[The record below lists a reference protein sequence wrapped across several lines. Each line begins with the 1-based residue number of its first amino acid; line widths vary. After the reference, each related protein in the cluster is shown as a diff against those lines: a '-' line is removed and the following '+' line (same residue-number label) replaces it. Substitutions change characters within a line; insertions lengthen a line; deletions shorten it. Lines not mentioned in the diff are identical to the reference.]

1 MSLNKNSSILSKED
15 VANHFDR
22 IAEKFESY
30 KRKNAYYYSQI
41 EKFYQSII
49 PAGSRVLDIGCAT
62 GGFLSSLKPSYG
74 VGIDLSQKMIEIA
87 RKKHP
92 NLSFLVQDA
101 DTINL
106 KEKFDYIVISN
117 LLDFL
122 PDIWLTFTNLKKY
135 CHDDTK
141 IIITSLN
148 PLWEPILKLGAF
160 LHLRTPDIQ
169 RNFITNNDLIN
180 ILDLLN
186 YRITEKGYR
195 LFMPEYIPLISAILN
210 RILPRL
216 PVINNFCAL
225 QYVVVDII
233 SFFPQP
239 SDLSCSI
246 IIPCHNEEDNIES
259 CVKRIPRIGKF
270 TEIVVIDDGSTD
282 ITAKKVRKIIETD
295 KRVKLISYS
304 PNKGKGHAV
313 RMGFDNSLGDVLIIL
328 DADMAVEP
336 EVLDRFFSP
345 IAEGKAD
352 FVNGTR
358 MVYPMDKDAMRI
370 LNFFGNKVFGILLS
384 LIMGQRNTDTLCG
397 TKAFLRRDYRN
408 MRMGKCP
415 WGDFDLLF
423 EASRLKLKMVEM
435 PILYKSRIAGK
446 SKMKAFK
453 HGLQLLKM
461 CWRGLN
467 EIP

>member
-1 MSLNKNSSILSKED
+1 MKLNKNSSILSKED
-15 VANHFDR
+15 VAKHFDR

-30 KRKNAYYYSQI
+30 RKKNGYYYSQI
-41 EKFYQSII
+41 VKFYQSII

-62 GGFLSSLKPSYG
+62 GGFLGSLKPSYG

-92 NLSFLVQDA
+92 NLSFFVQDA
-101 DTINL
+101 DKINL

-122 PDIWLTFTNLKKY
+122 PDIWLTFANLKKN
-135 CHDDTK
+135 CHNDTK

-195 LFMPEYIPLISAILN
+195 LFMPKYIPLISAILN
-210 RILPRL
+210 RVLPRL

-225 QYVVVDII
+225 QYVVADNNRSIA
-233 SFFPQP
+233 QAQN
-239 SDLSCSI
+239 LSCSI
-246 IIPCHNEEDNIES
+246 IIPCHNEEDNIDS
-259 CVKRIPRIGKF
+259 CVKRIPQIGKF
-270 TEIVVIDDGSTD
+270 TEIVIIDDGSTD
-282 ITAKKVRKIIETD
+282 NTAKRVRKIMETD
-295 KRVKLISYS
+295 KRVKLISYL
-304 PNKGKGHAV
+304 PNKGKGYAV

-435 PILYKSRIAGK
+435 PILYKSRTAGK

-453 HGLQLLKM
+453 HGIQLLKM